1 MWITPIIDRQ
11 ISDIQNMT
19 QKGHLNAEDLNR
31 IEGNTQY
38 LHEVL
43 LGYGYSQ
50 SPITKTNWVMAEFPY
65 IETMERMRKNTK
77 EIIEGYYDQPTQIPL
92 SIETLTWQKLNDI
105 EKALLETKE
114 MISKMEESYRYA
126 GTFYVGQE
134 VIL

>member
-1 MWITPIIDRQ
+1 MWITPIIDRT

-43 LGYGYSQ
+43 LAHGYSQ
-50 SPITKTNWVMAEFPY
+50 SPITKTNWVMVDFPY
-65 IETMERMRKNTK
+65 ILMMEKVRANVQK
-77 EIIEGYYDQPTQIPL
+77 IVSGYYAQPTQIPL
-92 SIETLTWQKLNDI
+92 SIEILTWQKLNDI

>member
-1 MWITPIIDRQ
+1 MWITPIIDRT

-114 MISKMEESYRYA
+114 MISKMEESSRYA